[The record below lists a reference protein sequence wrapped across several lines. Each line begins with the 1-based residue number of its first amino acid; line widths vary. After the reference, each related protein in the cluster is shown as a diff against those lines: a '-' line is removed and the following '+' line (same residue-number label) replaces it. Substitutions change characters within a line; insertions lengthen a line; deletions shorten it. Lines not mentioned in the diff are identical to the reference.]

1 MATEKAEPRV
11 GLIVSIGIIAIL
23 IFGGV
28 RTGLVAYF
36 DEMRAEETHR
46 KVAMVKPTA
55 LINMRAD
62 EKQRLSSGPMPI
74 DQAMKSLVTKGR
86 TGASPDIMPSASKDV
101 GPLQGWSKMP
111 QDVPMPMM
119 APSDTPAPVAPPAS
133 ASASTS
139 AAPPAPPA
147 PGRAPAPNPAPAPGH

>member
-36 DEMRAEETHR
+36 DEMRAEETYR
-46 KVAMVKPTA
+46 KVGAVKPEA

-74 DQAMKSLVTKGR
+74 DQAMKSLVAKGR
-86 TGASPDIMPSASKDV
+86 TGASPDIMPSASKDTA
-101 GPLQGWSKMP
+101 PLQGWTKMP
-111 QDVPMPMM
+111 QAIPSPMM
-119 APSDTPAPVAPPAS
+119 APSDAPAPPPAPSAS
-133 ASASTS
+133 ASAS
-139 AAPPAPPA
+139 APP
-147 PGRAPAPNPAPAPGH
+147 PAPAPRGNH